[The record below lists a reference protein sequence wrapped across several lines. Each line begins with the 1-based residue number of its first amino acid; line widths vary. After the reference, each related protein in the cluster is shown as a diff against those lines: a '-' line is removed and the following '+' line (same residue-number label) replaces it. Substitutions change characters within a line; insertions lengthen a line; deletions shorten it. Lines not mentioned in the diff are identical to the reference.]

1 MSADVPAIPGPG
13 EEQQRALYGESWADR
28 LGRLM
33 VAYRLSQA
41 RLAGVIGLSAPMLSQ
56 LVTGHR
62 VKISNP
68 AVFGRI
74 VRLEELKADPRVT
87 SADPASIA
95 AVLEEV
101 AASSPVLTTMTA
113 RVAGPRQQ
121 PGAAKDAG
129 GDLRRHLATLA
140 EPAQLAAAAAAAEAA
155 GATALAEVLREAA
168 G

>member
-1 MSADVPAIPGPG
+1 MSADVPAIPGPADA
-13 EEQQRALYGESWADR
+13 QQRALYGESWADR

-33 VAYRLSQA
+33 AAYRLSQA

-74 VRLEELKADPRVT
+74 VRLEELMADPRVT
-87 SADPASIA
+87 SGDPASISP
-95 AVLEEV
+95 VLEEV
-101 AASSPVLTTMTA
+101 AASSPVLTTMAA
-113 RVAGPRQQ
+113 RVAGARQ
-121 PGAAKDAG
+121 PTDGPTDLG
-129 GDLRRHLATLA
+129 GDLRRHLAALA

-155 GATALAEVLREAA
+155 GGAALAEVLREAA

>member
-1 MSADVPAIPGPG
+1 MSADVPANPGPG
-13 EEQQRALYGESWADR
+13 NEQQRALYGESWADR

-33 VAYRLSQA
+33 AAYRLSQA

-56 LVTGHR
+56 LITGHR
-62 VKISNP
+62 VKITNP

-74 VRLEELKADPRVT
+74 VRLEELMTDPRV
-87 SADPASIA
+87 SGADPASIA

-101 AASSPVLTTMTA
+101 ATSSPVLTTMTA
-113 RVAGPRQQ
+113 RVTGAHQQ
-121 PGAAKDAG
+121 PGAPQHHE
-129 GDLRRHLATLA
+129 GDLSRHLAALA

-155 GATALAEVLREAA
+155 GASALAHVLRSAA

>member
-1 MSADVPAIPGPG
+1 MGAIVPAIPGPAG
-13 EEQQRALYGESWADR
+13 EQQRALYGESWADR

-33 VAYRLSQA
+33 TAYRLSQA
-41 RLAGVIGLSAPMLSQ
+41 RLAAVIGLSAPMLSQ

-74 VRLEELKADPRVT
+74 VRLEQLMADPGVT
-87 SADPASIA
+87 SGDPASVG
-95 AVLEEV
+95 AVLKEV

-113 RVAGPRQQ
+113 RVVRERRHPVGT
-121 PGAAKDAG
+121 GDDH

-140 EPAQLAAAAAAAEAA
+140 EPAQLDAAAAAAEAA
-155 GATALAEVLREAA
+155 GATALAEMLREAA